1 MRIGELSK
9 RTGVPSRMLRYDEEQ
24 GSITPRRLDNGY
36 REYDD
41 YLIDRVGTIT
51 GLIDVGIPT
60 RIVTDIQELR
70 ARSDRRGSGRPAC
83 GPHPGVAGGRR
94 GRRLP
99 DLAGR
104 RRGRRRCLR
113 RARAARDRP
122 ALHGA
127 VRQCVLA
134 RQPSSGNTENRTL
147 LGFTR

>member
-9 RTGVPSRMLRYDEEQ
+9 PTGVPSRMLRYDEEQ

-70 ARSDRRGSGRPAC
+70 GPIRP
-83 GPHPGVAGGRR
+83 
-94 GRRLP
+94 
-99 DLAGR
+99 
-104 RRGRRRCLR
+104 
-113 RARAARDRP
+113 
-122 ALHGA
+122 
-127 VRQCVLA
+127 
-134 RQPSSGNTENRTL
+134 S
-147 LGFTR
+147 